1 MLRVN
6 QERIYTY
13 PPANFT
19 VHDFVRRMNTV
30 KVLHNAYAHVF
41 DYTQLL

>member
-6 QERIYTY
+6 QEQIYTC
-13 PPANFT
+13 PPTNFT
-19 VHDFVRRMNTV
+19 MHDFVKRMDIV

-41 DYTQLL
+41 AYTQLL